1 MNVGECR
8 EGLLPL
14 TFSLMNKGFQ
24 IASAEPAGPEDWGRE
39 GGREERS
46 SGLWIWAMSR
56 EQSSEPTN
64 VLP

>member
-39 GGREERS
+39 GGRQGGAE
-46 SGLWIWAMSR
+46 LWLVDLGH
-56 EQSSEPTN
+56 EQRAEF
-64 VLP
+64 